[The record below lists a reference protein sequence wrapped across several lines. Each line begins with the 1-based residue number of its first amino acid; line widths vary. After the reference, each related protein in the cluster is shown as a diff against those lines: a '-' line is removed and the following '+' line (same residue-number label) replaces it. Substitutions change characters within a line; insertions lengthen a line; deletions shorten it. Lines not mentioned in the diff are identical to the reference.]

1 MPSDTLKLEDQI
13 CFAIY
18 ASSREISKLYRP
30 LLHDL
35 GLTYTQYVTMLALW
49 EQDEVTVS
57 SLGTKLYLDSGTL
70 TPLLKKLELAGF
82 VTRTRDK
89 NDERSVLIA
98 LTEQGKVLREK
109 ALDIPEKLYCKLD
122 ATPEEGALL
131 LKQMNAL
138 LNKIKLCTFKDS
150 LQK

>member
-1 MPSDTLKLEDQI
+1 MPDDILKLDNQI

-18 ASSREISKLYRP
+18 ASSREITKLYRP
-30 LLHDL
+30 LLLDL

-57 SLGTKLYLDSGTL
+57 ALGSKLYLDSGTL
-70 TPLLKKLELAGF
+70 TPLLKKLEHAGY

-89 NDERSVLIA
+89 NDERNVLVA
-98 LTEQGKVLREK
+98 LTEQGKSLREK
-109 ALDIPEKLYCKLD
+109 ALDIPEKLFCQLN

-131 LKQMNAL
+131 VEQMHML
-138 LNKIKLCTFKDS
+138 MNKINKLSSKDPS
-150 LQK
+150 HQ